1 MAPYASPV
9 GRRGIW
15 ALFIALGFLWGSSY
29 LWIKIGLESLP
40 PMTLIAARLIVGG
53 LFLAA
58 VVAATRQSLP
68 RQPRMYGHLLVMAVV
83 NIVLPFTL
91 IAIGEQSIDSA
102 LASILNA
109 TVPLA
114 VIVIAPMFLPDERI
128 TLARVVGLAV
138 GFAGVILLVAPDLV
152 NLGDADPTG
161 ELLMIGSSLSYAVG
175 NVYARRNV
183 HGLPPMIPALFQVTF
198 AAAIV
203 IPIALLVDRPFATV
217 TPEPSSIAAVLWL
230 GLLGSG
236 LAYICYFTILRA
248 WGATRTSMVAYL
260 LPVVGIALGAV
271 VLNDP
276 ITANRIGGTVLIIAG
291 IGLVN
296 SGPALRRLIPSR
308 TQAGAGAGST

>member
-1 MAPYASPV
+1 
-9 GRRGIW
+9 
-15 ALFIALGFLWGSSY
+15 
-29 LWIKIGLESLP
+29 
-40 PMTLIAARLIVGG
+40 
-53 LFLAA
+53 
-58 VVAATRQSLP
+58 
-68 RQPRMYGHLLVMAVV
+68 MYGHLLVMAVV

-128 TLARVVGLAV
+128 TLARVAGLAV

-152 NLGDADPTG
+152 NLGDSDPTG

-203 IPIALLVDRPFATV
+203 IPIALIVDRPFATV
-217 TPEPSSIAAVLWL
+217 TLEPSSSRRSCGW
-230 GLLGSG
+230 GSSAPG
-236 LAYICYFTILRA
+236 SPTSPISRSCGR
-248 WGATRTSMVAYL
+248 GAPPGPRWWPTCCPS
-260 LPVVGIALGAV
+260 
-271 VLNDP
+271 
-276 ITANRIGGTVLIIAG
+276 
-291 IGLVN
+291 
-296 SGPALRRLIPSR
+296 SGSCSARRC
-308 TQAGAGAGST
+308 

>member
-1 MAPYASPV
+1 M

-40 PMTLIAARLIVGG
+40 PMTLIAARLTVGG

-128 TLARVVGLAV
+128 TLARVAGLAV

-183 HGLPPMIPALFQVTF
+183 HGLAPMIPALFQVTF

-217 TPEPSSIAAVLWL
+217 TLEPSSIAAVLWL

-236 LAYICYFTILRA
+236 LAYIAYFTVLRA

-260 LPVVGIALGAV
+260 LPVVGIVLGAV

-276 ITANRIGGTVLIIAG
+276 VTANRIGGTVLIIAG

-296 SGPALRRLIPSR
+296 GGPALRRLIPSR
-308 TQAGAGAGST
+308 AQAGAGAGST